1 MEAEENLCHEQ
12 RMAYEL
18 DGTRVNCTESDKEWT
33 LLPPGPRG
41 AGEVGRDTE
50 RWWIGKR
57 ETNGERISKGYFVHS
72 TFSISKG
79 KDLLLLGLYSEVK
92 LT

>member
-1 MEAEENLCHEQ
+1 MVYCNIVIL
-12 RMAYEL
+12 
-18 DGTRVNCTESDKEWT
+18 ESVSI
-33 LLPPGPRG
+33 LALPVIGWVILSKLSTSLVCFG
-41 AGEVGRDTE
+41 GGG
-50 RWWIGKR
+50 WWIGKR